1 MRFKFTIKTIALL
14 IQRNMIVRRGR
25 KNVDPLFAFF
35 HIYLELSL
43 KSKQTSRCII
53 PCFHYTGQLLQL
65 SNYHSGQARNY
76 YVEFLLPLLPQA
88 PFTTK
93 NNSCCSLKIYKLHPG
108 SKANICRK
116 SAKICPV
123 PFSVFLDLVIKTITF
138 ILSSDVRC
146 QYGSSLEGCI
156 FSSEQKSRYK
166 DAFNSGKQSKLFMF

>member
-53 PCFHYTGQLLQL
+53 PCSHYTGQLLQL

-93 NNSCCSLKIYKLHPG
+93 NNSCCSLKIYKLPQKRTMAASKKCLSEVFPG
-108 SKANICRK
+108 NFQVFRK
-116 SAKICPV
+116 HIFQV
-123 PFSVFLDLVIKTITF
+123 TLDSCF
-138 ILSSDVRC
+138 
-146 QYGSSLEGCI
+146 
-156 FSSEQKSRYK
+156 
-166 DAFNSGKQSKLFMF
+166 